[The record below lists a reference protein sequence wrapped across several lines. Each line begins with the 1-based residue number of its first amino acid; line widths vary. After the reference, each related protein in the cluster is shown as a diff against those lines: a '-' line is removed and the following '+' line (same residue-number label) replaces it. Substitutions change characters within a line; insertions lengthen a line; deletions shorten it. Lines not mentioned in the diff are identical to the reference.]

1 MGPCKHGYSGIIVD
15 IIVGI
20 IVVDNSSYMH
30 VDIKKKDTLV
40 LGEGPTQGLDDTT
53 ITAEAKYPIDFTESR
68 KRYVLSLYY
77 DGSKSFLFVNTVKMY
92 HFKAN
97 DSEINNIHYV

>member
-1 MGPCKHGYSGIIVD
+1 
-15 IIVGI
+15 
-20 IVVDNSSYMH
+20 MH
-30 VDIKKKDTLV
+30 VDIKEKDILV
-40 LGEGPTQGLDDTT
+40 LGEGQTQGLDDTT
-53 ITAEAKYPIDFTESR
+53 IITEAKYPIDFTESR

-92 HFKAN
+92 HFKAK

>member
-15 IIVGI
+15 IIVDI

-30 VDIKKKDTLV
+30 VDVKKKDTLV
-40 LGEGPTQGLDDTT
+40 LGEGLDDTT